1 MDVCQ
6 FTGYS
11 DLFTVSQETHDEDG
25 LEAELTALLKPDQ
38 SEISAADVVSPTKR
52 VESTTD
58 EDELEARL
66 ASLSIG
72 TGQREENGTS
82 NMKQLEPQGKDK
94 SQISTKH
101 SKLPPLPA

>member
-1 MDVCQ
+1 M
-6 FTGYS
+6 
-11 DLFTVSQETHDEDG
+11 
-25 LEAELTALLKPDQ
+25 EAELTALLKADQ
-38 SEISAADVVSPTKR
+38 SEVSAACVVSPTKR

-72 TGQREENGTS
+72 AGLRENGTA
-82 NMKQLEPQGKDK
+82 NATQLKPQGKDK
-94 SQISTKH
+94 SEISTKR